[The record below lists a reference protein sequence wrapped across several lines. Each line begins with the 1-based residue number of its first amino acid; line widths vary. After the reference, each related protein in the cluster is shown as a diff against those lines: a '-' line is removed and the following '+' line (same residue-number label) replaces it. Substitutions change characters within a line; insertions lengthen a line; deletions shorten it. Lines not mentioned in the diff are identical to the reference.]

1 MTTSIHN
8 VNPSLVAFGRENIV
22 YGQQGID
29 TIELMAKYKSF
40 NNPKPI
46 NKERLGMVQ
55 TLGLESVKTLKGTPV
70 YEEVKRIKKRANKE
84 GLSAIVE
91 VFKLSKGRSLS
102 SYVMSVRSVSVTLDY
117 DRLHKKSKNTHCLLI
132 FAGLH
137 QPTKRLHSESMRVIK
152 KFTDRKTF
160 YLSSLEIAS
169 DVTDKKSINST
180 RKESFKKLLK
190 AHSKRG
196 VISRGSSLYLNTPQG
211 LGRVSKVLL
220 YDKYLK
226 QSKTQKQELALSL
239 KNWKRAEVTLSFDL
253 SKKENRLSLKNYVKG
268 QKFLK
273 DLDQTNQIVKKLKYK
288 EVKYDYLN
296 YQLNSLLDTRI
307 MNNNESIKQFNS
319 LEALRR
325 FQRLDFRVYA
335 LELLL

>member
-1 MTTSIHN
+1 M
-8 VNPSLVAFGRENIV
+8 VFGRENIV

-40 NNPKPI
+40 NNPNPVK
-46 NKERLGMVQ
+46 KERIGMVQ
-55 TLGLESVKTLKGTPV
+55 TLGLEAVKKLSGTPV
-70 YEEVKRIKKRANKE
+70 YEEVKRIKKRAKKD
-84 GLSAIVE
+84 GLNAIVE

-102 SYVMSVRSVSVTLDY
+102 AYVLSVKNVGVSLEY
-117 DRLHKKSKNTHCLLI
+117 DRVHKKSKNTHCVLV

-137 QPTKRLHSESMRVIK
+137 QPTKRLHVETMRSIK

-160 YLSSLEIAS
+160 YVSSLEIAS
-169 DVTDKKSINST
+169 DVTDKKSINSR

-190 AHSKRG
+190 PHAKRG
-196 VISRGSSLYLNTPQG
+196 VISKGSSLYLNHPQG
-211 LGRVSKVLL
+211 LGRVAKVLL

-239 KNWKRAEVTLSFDL
+239 KHWKRVEDTIIFDL
-253 SKKENRLSLKNYVKG
+253 SKKENRMSFNTYVKS
-268 QKFLK
+268 QKFLE

-296 YQLNSLLDTRI
+296 YQLNSLLDARI
-307 MNNNESIKQFNS
+307 MNNKESNKQFNS
-319 LEALRR
+319 LEALKR
-325 FQRLDFRVYA
+325 FENSDFRVYA